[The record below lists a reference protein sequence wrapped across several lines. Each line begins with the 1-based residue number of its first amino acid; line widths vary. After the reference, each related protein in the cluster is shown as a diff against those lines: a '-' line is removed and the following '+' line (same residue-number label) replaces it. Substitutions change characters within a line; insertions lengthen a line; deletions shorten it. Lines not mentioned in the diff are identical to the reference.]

1 MFGEL
6 RRLWRET
13 AVYGLSTVVG
23 RLLNFLLLP
32 LYTHCLVPAEYGIV
46 ATVFSYIAFLNV
58 LYSYGM
64 DFAFMRFSKE
74 GPEGGAAGDFSTP
87 FWSIAATSLLLSGLI
102 HAGAGPLARTCGVPE
117 AYLDVIGY
125 GAWILALDAL
135 ALVPFAELRLSHRAA
150 AYAGI
155 KVANIVL
162 NLTLNYVFLVVM
174 KMGVRGVF
182 LASLLAACASFVMV
196 APVLMSRLELA
207 FDRQLFRKLL
217 RFALPLV
224 PAGLA
229 SMMVQV
235 IDRPI
240 LKHLTDDSVVG
251 LYQANYRLGILM
263 MMVVNMF
270 DAAWRPFF
278 LQRSTRPDAKELFAR
293 VLTYF
298 AAGAGLVLLFITFFI
313 DDLVALPLLGGR
325 PLIHP
330 AYWGGLSIVP
340 IVTLGYLFNGLY
352 VNFLAPVTLAKR
364 TDLIAYATAAG
375 AFVNISANFLLIPR
389 WGMTGAAV
397 ATLLA
402 YVCMAGA
409 LYAMGRR
416 VYPIPYEFGRLAHL
430 GVCLAALAF
439 VFHRLPHPMA
449 VKLLLLAAFPISL
462 LATGFFAKDELRAL
476 RSAFSGEGEG
486 PTAPSGPA
494 ARP

>member
-1 MFGEL
+1 MLGEL

-23 RLLNFLLLP
+23 RLLNFILLP
-32 LYTHCLVPAEYGIV
+32 LYTHSLTPAEYGIV
-46 ATVFSYIAFLNV
+46 AIVFSNIAFLNV
-58 LYSYGM
+58 LYGYGM
-64 DFAFMRFSKE
+64 DFAFMRFSKAVAGE
-74 GPEGGAAGDFSTP
+74 DRGDFSTP
-87 FWSIAATSLLLSGLI
+87 FWSMAATSLLFSGVL
-102 HAGAGPLARTCGVPE
+102 HVFAGPLAFLCGIPA
-117 AYLDVIGY
+117 AYVDIIRY
-125 GAWILALDAL
+125 GAWILALDTL

-155 KVANIVL
+155 KVANIVI
-162 NLTLNYVFLVVM
+162 NLSLNYVFLVVM

-182 LASLLAACASFVMV
+182 LASLLAACASFAMV
-196 APVLMSRLELA
+196 APVLMTRLELR
-207 FDRQLFRKLL
+207 FDRELYRKLL

-251 LYQANYRLGILM
+251 VYQANYRLGILM

-298 AAGAGLVLLFITFFI
+298 ALGAGLVLLFITFFI
-313 DDLVALPLLGGR
+313 EDLVALPLLGGQ
-325 PLIHP
+325 PLIHR
-330 AYWGGLSIVP
+330 AYWGGLAIVP
-340 IVTLGYLFNGLY
+340 VVTLGYLFNGLY

-364 TDLIAYATAAG
+364 TDLVAYATATG
-375 AFVNISANFLLIPR
+375 AVVNISANFLLIPR
-389 WGMTGAAV
+389 FGMMGAAL
-397 ATLLA
+397 ATLVA
-402 YVCMAGA
+402 YVAMAA
-409 LYAMGRR
+409 VLYVMGRR

-430 GVCLAALAF
+430 GACLAALAF
-439 VFHRLPHPMA
+439 AFYRLPPLMT
-449 VKLLLLAAFPISL
+449 VKVLLLAALPL
-462 LATGFFAKDELRAL
+462 TLWATGFFDAAELSAL
-476 RSAFSGEGEG
+476 RGAFSGAGEAPPG
-486 PTAPSGPA
+486 PSAPEA
-494 ARP
+494 